1 MKKLEGFAG
10 YALDRGTRRLR
21 QLAIGVYVQQDRM
34 LIKWEYSR
42 NVFRPETIETV
53 AQRSQERLRW
63 YIANH
68 TSQQGLGRI

>member
-1 MKKLEGFAG
+1 
-10 YALDRGTRRLR
+10 
-21 QLAIGVYVQQDRM
+21 M

-68 TSQQGLGRI
+68 SSQQGLGRI